1 MKEIKS
7 EMLSPSLISAML
19 EAEQIAK
26 DQSIRGYDDVEEA
39 LNELKQ

>member
-7 EMLSPSLISAML
+7 EILSPLFISAML

-26 DQSIRGYDDVEEA
+26 DKSIKGYDDVEDA